1 FYNGYFKQEYKQR
14 GRLIKS
20 RLYSAGAV
28 VYTIRFSYRED
39 KIVKE
44 TWYVGDTKEI
54 YDEVLYYFN
63 RKGQIIKNVSPVQ
76 DYVNSFE
83 YTREGNVSK
92 WVISFGGIPAY
103 STEFTYLYHHK
114 NPLSATPG
122 VGNGFPYANGAFNLN
137 KWYSSS
143 ETDIFYDELG
153 NPVVYID
160 QDPYKTIVKAN
171 RNDYVTAS
179 DFFDNLT
186 QEYIH
191 FRFEYENCGHDDGDR
206 PGASQKMA
214 SVGDRRTNPI
224 NWLRKGSEQSNK

>member
-1 FYNGYFKQEYKQR
+1 MSVLHQPNIFLTIKNCFMTKNYLKTFGFLIMTILLVAGCQKEIKDQSAAPVKNEDELQSRGAHEDDRDGCRLISNTSEFGQETYTYNKKGLLDEWYTSFYDGYFKQEYNQR

-28 VYTIRFSYRED
+28 VYTIRFSYRDD

-122 VGNGFPYANGAFNLN
+122 VGNGFPYANGAFN
-137 KWYSSS
+137 
-143 ETDIFYDELG
+143 
-153 NPVVYID
+153 
-160 QDPYKTIVKAN
+160 
-171 RNDYVTAS
+171 
-179 DFFDNLT
+179 
-186 QEYIH
+186 
-191 FRFEYENCGHDDGDR
+191 
-206 PGASQKMA
+206 
-214 SVGDRRTNPI
+214 
-224 NWLRKGSEQSNK
+224 